1 MMNKW
6 LKGWSIFIF
15 SIGGIVVLLIVGT
28 VFFIMDFRASL
39 IPDEKEMKKVTEQ
52 AEQYLQTNYPEMK
65 YEITDVAFA
74 SIDAINYDY
83 AAIIL
88 DTETQKSF
96 MVYENR
102 HTGEMEDNITIR
114 EEEAFLKQVKPKIDR
129 YINEKFGE
137 TKEIALTTSYEVG
150 GIPSL
155 NIRLHNKKEEIKE
168 EMFLSFIDYL
178 QNELKIEHAAVSIS
192 YDNGNELWNKKLL
205 INMCKSVSHI

>member
-15 SIGGIVVLLIVGT
+15 SIGGIALLLLLVIIVV
-28 VFFIMDFRASL
+28 FMDLRASL
-39 IPDEKEMKKVTEQ
+39 IPDEKEMEKVTEQ

-65 YEITDVAFA
+65 YEISGV
-74 SIDAINYDY
+74 SYNSEEKSGNYDY

-102 HTGEMEDNITIR
+102 RTGKMEDDIPIR
-114 EEEAFLKQVKPKIDR
+114 EQEEFLKQVKPKIER
-129 YINEKFGE
+129 YINENLGE
-137 TKEIALTTSYEVG
+137 IDHLALDASDEIG
-150 GIPSL
+150 GIHSL
-155 NIRLHNKKEEIKE
+155 TIRLNNKKDELNE

-178 QNELKIEHAAVSIS
+178 QYELKIEHAYVSIL
-192 YDNGNELWNKKLL
+192 YDNENEIWHKEF
-205 INMCKSVSHI
+205 

>member
-15 SIGGIVVLLIVGT
+15 SIGGIAVLLIFGII
-28 VFFIMDFRASL
+28 FFIMAFRASL
-39 IPDEKEMKKVTEQ
+39 IPDEKETEKATEQ

-65 YEITDVAFA
+65 YEISGV
-74 SIDAINYDY
+74 SYNSEEKSGNYDY

-102 HTGEMEDNITIR
+102 RTGKMEDDITIR
-114 EEEAFLKQVKPKIDR
+114 EEEEFLKQVKPKIDS

-137 TKEIALTTSYEVG
+137 TKEIALTASYEVG

-155 NIRLHNKKEEIKE
+155 NIRLNNKKDELNK

-178 QNELKIEHAAVSIS
+178 QNELNIEHLSVSIE
-192 YDNGNELWNKKLL
+192 YDNEFWSKKF
-205 INMCKSVSHI
+205 

>member
-28 VFFIMDFRASL
+28 VFFFMAFRSSL
-39 IPDEKEMKKVTEQ
+39 IPDEKEMEKVTEQ
-52 AEQYLQTNYPEMK
+52 AEQYLQTKYPEMR
-65 YEITDVAFA
+65 YEISDV
-74 SIDAINYDY
+74 SYNSEEKSGNYDY
-83 AAIIL
+83 AAMIL

-102 HTGEMEDNITIR
+102 RTGKMEDDITIR
-114 EEEAFLKQVKPKIDR
+114 EEEEFLKQVKSKIDS

-137 TKEIALTTSYEVG
+137 TKEIALTASGEVG

-155 NIRLHNKKEEIKE
+155 NIGLNNKKDELNE

-178 QNELKIEHAAVSIS
+178 KYELKIEHAYVSIM
-192 YDNGNELWNKKLL
+192 YDNGNELWDKEF
-205 INMCKSVSHI
+205 

>member
-15 SIGGIVVLLIVGT
+15 SIGGIAVLLIFGII
-28 VFFIMDFRASL
+28 FFIMAFRASL
-39 IPDEKEMKKVTEQ
+39 IPDEKETEKATEQ

-65 YEITDVAFA
+65 YEISGV
-74 SIDAINYDY
+74 SYNSEEKSGNYDY

-102 HTGEMEDNITIR
+102 RTGKMEDDITIR
-114 EEEAFLKQVKPKIDR
+114 EEEFLKQVKPKIDS

-137 TKEIALTTSYEVG
+137 TKEIALTASYEVG

-155 NIRLHNKKEEIKE
+155 NIGLNNKKDELNE

-178 QNELKIEHAAVSIS
+178 KYELKIEHAYVSIL
-192 YDNGNELWNKKLL
+192 YDNENEIWHKEF
-205 INMCKSVSHI
+205 

>member
-15 SIGGIVVLLIVGT
+15 SIGGIAVLLIFGII
-28 VFFIMDFRASL
+28 FFIMAFRASL
-39 IPDEKEMKKVTEQ
+39 IPDEKETEKATEQ

-65 YEITDVAFA
+65 YEISGV
-74 SIDAINYDY
+74 SYNSEEKSGNYDY

-102 HTGEMEDNITIR
+102 RTGKMEDDITIR
-114 EEEAFLKQVKPKIDR
+114 EEEEFLKQVKPKIDS

-137 TKEIALTTSYEVG
+137 TKEIALTASYEVG

-155 NIRLHNKKEEIKE
+155 NIGLNNKKDELNE

-178 QNELKIEHAAVSIS
+178 KYELKIEHAYVSIL
-192 YDNGNELWNKKLL
+192 YDNENEIWHKEF
-205 INMCKSVSHI
+205 

>member
-15 SIGGIVVLLIVGT
+15 SIGGIVVLLLLGIIV
-28 VFFIMDFRASL
+28 VFMDLRASL
-39 IPDEKEMKKVTEQ
+39 IPDEKEMEKVTEQ

-65 YEITDVAFA
+65 YEISGV
-74 SIDAINYDY
+74 SYNSEEKSGNYDY

-102 HTGEMEDNITIR
+102 RTGKMEDDITIR
-114 EEEAFLKQVKPKIDR
+114 EEEEFLKQVKPKIDS

-137 TKEIALTTSYEVG
+137 TKEIALTASYEVG

-155 NIRLHNKKEEIKE
+155 NIGLNNKKDELNE

-178 QNELKIEHAAVSIS
+178 QYELKIDHAYVSIL
-192 YDNGNELWNKKLL
+192 YDNENEIWHKEF
-205 INMCKSVSHI
+205 

>member
-15 SIGGIVVLLIVGT
+15 SIGGIVVLLILVII
-28 VFFIMDFRASL
+28 VAFMDFGAAL
-39 IPDEKEMKKVTEQ
+39 KPDEKEMEKVTEQ

-65 YEITDVAFA
+65 YEISGV
-74 SIDAINYDY
+74 SYNSEEKSGNYDY

-102 HTGEMEDNITIR
+102 RTGKMEDDITIR
-114 EEEAFLKQVKPKIDR
+114 EEEEFLKQVKPKIDS

-137 TKEIALTTSYEVG
+137 TKEIALTASYEVG

-155 NIRLHNKKEEIKE
+155 NIRLNNKKEEIKE

-178 QNELKIEHAAVSIS
+178 QNKLNIEHAAVAIK
-192 YDNGNELWNKKLL
+192 YDNEVWFKEF
-205 INMCKSVSHI
+205 

>member
-15 SIGGIVVLLIVGT
+15 SIGGIALLLLLVIIVA
-28 VFFIMDFRASL
+28 FMDFRVAL
-39 IPDEKEMKKVTEQ
+39 KPDEKEMEKVTEQ

-74 SIDAINYDY
+74 SIDAINYNY

-88 DTETQKSF
+88 DTETQKTF
-96 MVYENR
+96 LVYENR
-102 HTGEMEDNITIR
+102 RTGKMEDDITIR
-114 EEEAFLKQVKPKIDR
+114 EEEEFLKQVKPKIDS

-137 TKEIALTTSYEVG
+137 TKEIALTASYEVG

-155 NIRLHNKKEEIKE
+155 NIRLNNKKDELNE

-178 QNELKIEHAAVSIS
+178 QNELNIEHAAVAIK
-192 YDNGNELWNKKLL
+192 YDNEIWFKEF
-205 INMCKSVSHI
+205 